1 LIWIGNASECGDLNE
16 VRTIGTSRQ
25 TQLTDIMTPKIRAQI
40 RMWLLIGCI
49 PAVAV
54 AVAARQVYLSK
65 FHGLSTW
72 KGGGMGMFADADN
85 AITRFAKI
93 YIELPD
99 GQRQPLT
106 SLTPAQQL
114 LLSEALWYPTRA
126 NLRRLAASIR
136 RTNWAA
142 TDQLTPIPLV
152 NVEGERMGP
161 SGESYYSLHPI
172 GERSGE
178 EPDWTLA
185 IEYWRATFDPI
196 KRTAR
201 ATLVKTLRYAKGEA

>member
-16 VRTIGTSRQ
+16 VRTSGTSRQ

-40 RMWLLIGCI
+40 RIWLLIGCI

-106 SLTPAQQL
+106 RLTPAQQR

-126 NLRRLAASIR
+126 NLRPLAASIR
-136 RTNWAA
+136 RTNWE
-142 TDQLTPIPLV
+142 LV
-152 NVEGERMGP
+152 NVEGNPMGP